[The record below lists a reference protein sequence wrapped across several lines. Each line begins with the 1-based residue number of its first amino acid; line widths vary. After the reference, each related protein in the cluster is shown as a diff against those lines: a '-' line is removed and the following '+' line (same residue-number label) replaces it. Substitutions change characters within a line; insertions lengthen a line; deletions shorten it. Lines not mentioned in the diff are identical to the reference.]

1 MACSRKGVGLFYS
14 MEGSPMSGRMKNV
27 LVVVVIAL
35 AFGIVGYMDS
45 QDAQCS
51 WNGCG
56 DSRYTQ
62 E

>member
-1 MACSRKGVGLFYS
+1 
-14 MEGSPMSGRMKNV
+14 MSARMKNV

-35 AFGIVGYMDS
+35 AFGIVGYMDA
-45 QDAQCS
+45 QDAECS

>member
-1 MACSRKGVGLFYS
+1 MACSRKGAGLFFS
-14 MEGSPMSGRMKNV
+14 MEGSPMSARMKNV

-35 AFGIVGYMDS
+35 AFGIVGAMDAH
-45 QDAQCS
+45 DAECS

-56 DSRYTQ
+56 DVRYTQ